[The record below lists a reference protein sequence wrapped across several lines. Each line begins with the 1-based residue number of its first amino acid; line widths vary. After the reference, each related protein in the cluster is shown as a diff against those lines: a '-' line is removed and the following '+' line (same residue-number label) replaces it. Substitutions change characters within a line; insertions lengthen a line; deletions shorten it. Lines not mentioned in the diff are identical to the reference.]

1 MTEPKPCPFCGERL
15 KYEERVCRALRA
27 SGRDVY
33 LKLWTHKKSD
43 CYASLFEVT
52 QEDIESWNRRT
63 NNEP

>member
-43 CYASLFEVT
+43 CYASLF
-52 QEDIESWNRRT
+52 
-63 NNEP
+63 